1 MSKVHDVQTRGIV
14 ISRFSS
20 GEGSVRVHV
29 YTEALGLVSALA
41 KSARE
46 ERSKLRPHLTVG
58 TFGHFDLVQGT
69 NTWRVVGAV
78 KTQNYYFAFTSKE
91 KQHSAARVLSLL
103 RQLITGEEK
112 DERLFKSVWEFLSAL
127 NEVAD
132 EHVVRAERLVVLQ
145 VLGALGYVSKEA
157 VPTLKEEFDYS
168 VRAFQEL
175 EAIEKEMQR
184 AIKNG
189 FVASGLI

>member
-1 MSKVHDVQTRGIV
+1 MSKVHDIQTRGIV

-20 GEGSVRVHV
+20 GEGSVRVSIF
-29 YTEALGLVSALA
+29 TEQLGLVGALA

-58 TFGHFDLVQGT
+58 TFGHFDLVQGV

-78 KTQNYYFAFTSKE
+78 GTQNYYFAFKTKE
-91 KQHSAARVLSLL
+91 RQRAAARVFSLL
-103 RQLITGEEK
+103 RQLITGVEK
-112 DERLFKSVWEFLSAL
+112 DETLFKGVWDFLRAL
-127 NEVAD
+127 NEVPD
-132 EHVVRAERLVVLQ
+132 EHIVRAERLVVLQ
-145 VLGALGYVSKEA
+145 ILAALGYVSKEA

-168 VRAFQEL
+168 IRAFQEL
-175 EAIEKEMQR
+175 EAVEVEMQK